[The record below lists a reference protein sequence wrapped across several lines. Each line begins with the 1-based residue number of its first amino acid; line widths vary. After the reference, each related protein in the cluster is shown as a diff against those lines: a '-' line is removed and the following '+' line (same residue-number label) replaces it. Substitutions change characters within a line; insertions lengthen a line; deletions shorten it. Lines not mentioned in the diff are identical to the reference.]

1 MLNRIGRS
9 RPIAHARTSIDRIN
23 GETGEFMAIWQAIV
37 LGIVQGL
44 TEFLPISSSAHLI
57 IFPWLFEWQTSSL
70 SFDAALH
77 LGTLVAVVIYFRAEI
92 IRMIAAIPLA
102 ISRPAYLLTTPGDE
116 LNEREQD
123 GKLGWLLVIA
133 TIPGLIA
140 GALLESKIDEYFHT
154 DDNSRK
160 AIAMI
165 ATMMIVVGLVLGL
178 AERVAKHV
186 RPLTSIGWVDALI
199 IGCAQA
205 LAVIPGTSRSGAT
218 LTAGLFRGI
227 KRADAARFSFLAGM
241 PLILGAGVKAI
252 LDAADKGMTQH
263 EVVLFIVGAVTA
275 GIVGFATIWGL
286 LKFLQ
291 RQDTMVFVIYR
302 VVFGLFLFLMLAI
315 R

>member
-1 MLNRIGRS
+1 
-9 RPIAHARTSIDRIN
+9 
-23 GETGEFMAIWQAIV
+23 MAIWQAIV

-57 IFPWLFEWQTSSL
+57 IFPWLFEWETSSL

-92 IRMIAAIPLA
+92 LRMVAAIPLA
-102 ISRPAYLLTTPGDE
+102 LSQPVRLLTAPGDE
-116 LNEREQD
+116 LSDREMD

-140 GALLESKIDEYFHT
+140 GLLLESKINEYFHT

-160 AIAMI
+160 AIVMI
-165 ATMMIVVGLVLGL
+165 ATMMIVVGLILGL

-186 RPLTSIGWVDALI
+186 RPLASIGWVDALI

-205 LAVIPGTSRSGAT
+205 LAVIPGTSRSGST

-252 LDAADKGMTQH
+252 LDAADEGMTQH
-263 EVVLFIVGAVTA
+263 EVVLFVVGAVTA
-275 GIVGFATIWGL
+275 AIVGFATIWVL

-291 RQDTMVFVIYR
+291 RQNTVVFVAYR

>member
-1 MLNRIGRS
+1 
-9 RPIAHARTSIDRIN
+9 
-23 GETGEFMAIWQAIV
+23 MAIWQAIV

-44 TEFLPISSSAHLI
+44 TEFLPVSSSAHLI
-57 IFPWLFEWQTSSL
+57 IFPWLFDWETSSL

-92 IRMIAAIPLA
+92 LRLLAAIPLA
-102 ISRPAYLLTTPGDE
+102 ISRPTYLLTTPGDE
-116 LNEREQD
+116 LSEREQD

-140 GALLESKIDEYFHT
+140 GVLLESKISDLFHT
-154 DDNSRK
+154 DENSWE
-160 AIAMI
+160 AIAVI
-165 ATMMIVVGLVLGL
+165 ATMMIVVGLILGL

-186 RPLTSIGWVDALI
+186 RPLTSIGWVDAII

-241 PLILGAGVKAI
+241 PLILGAGLKAI
-252 LDAADKGMTQH
+252 LDAVGEGMTSH
-263 EVVLFIVGAVTA
+263 EVLLFIVGAVTA

-291 RQDTMVFVIYR
+291 RQSTMVFVIYR
-302 VVFGLFLFLMLAI
+302 VAFGLFLFLMLVI

>member
-1 MLNRIGRS
+1 
-9 RPIAHARTSIDRIN
+9 
-23 GETGEFMAIWQAIV
+23 MAIWQAIV

-57 IFPWLFEWQTSSL
+57 IFPWLFDWETSSL

-77 LGTLVAVVIYFRAEI
+77 LGTLVAVIVYFRAEI
-92 IRMIAAIPLA
+92 LRMLTAIPLA
-102 ISRPAYLLTTPGDE
+102 LSRPAYLLSTPGDQ
-116 LNEREQD
+116 LSDREMD

-140 GALLESKIDEYFHT
+140 GLLLESKIDEYFHT
-154 DDNSRK
+154 SDNSRK
-160 AIAMI
+160 AIVMI

-178 AERVAKHV
+178 AERVARHV
-186 RPLTSIGWVDALI
+186 RPLRSIGWVDAVI

-241 PLILGAGVKAI
+241 PLILGAGLKAI
-252 LDAADKGMTQH
+252 LDAADQGMTQH

-275 GIVGFATIWGL
+275 AIVGFATIWGL
-286 LKFLQ
+286 LRFLQ
-291 RQDTMVFVIYR
+291 RQNTLVFVAYR
-302 VVFGLFLFLMLAI
+302 VIFGLFLFLMLAI

>member
-1 MLNRIGRS
+1 
-9 RPIAHARTSIDRIN
+9 
-23 GETGEFMAIWQAIV
+23 MAIWQAIV

-57 IFPWLFEWQTSSL
+57 IFPWLFEWPTSSL

-77 LGTLVAVVIYFRAEI
+77 LGTLVAVIIYFRAEI

-165 ATMMIVVGLVLGL
+165 ATMMIVVGLILGL

-263 EVVLFIVGAVTA
+263 EVVLFLVGAVTA

-302 VVFGLFLFLMLAI
+302 VIFGLFLFLMLAI

>member
-1 MLNRIGRS
+1 
-9 RPIAHARTSIDRIN
+9 
-23 GETGEFMAIWQAIV
+23 MAIWQAIV

-133 TIPGLIA
+133 TIPGLIV

>member
-1 MLNRIGRS
+1 
-9 RPIAHARTSIDRIN
+9 
-23 GETGEFMAIWQAIV
+23 MAIWQAIV

>member
-1 MLNRIGRS
+1 
-9 RPIAHARTSIDRIN
+9 
-23 GETGEFMAIWQAIV
+23 MAIWQAIV

-57 IFPWLFEWQTSSL
+57 IFPWLFDWETSSL

-77 LGTLVAVVIYFRAEI
+77 LGTLVAVIVYFRAEI
-92 IRMIAAIPLA
+92 LRMLTAIPLA
-102 ISRPAYLLTTPGDE
+102 LSRPAYLLSTPGDQ
-116 LNEREQD
+116 LSDREMD

-140 GALLESKIDEYFHT
+140 GLLLESKIDEYFHT
-154 DDNSRK
+154 SDNSRK
-160 AIAMI
+160 AIVMI

-178 AERVAKHV
+178 AERVARHV
-186 RPLTSIGWVDALI
+186 RPLRSIGWVDAII

-241 PLILGAGVKAI
+241 PLILGAGLKAI
-252 LDAADKGMTQH
+252 LDAVDQGMTQH
-263 EVVLFIVGAVTA
+263 EVVLFIVGALTA
-275 GIVGFATIWGL
+275 AIVGFATIWGL
-286 LKFLQ
+286 LRFLQ
-291 RQDTMVFVIYR
+291 RQNTLVFVAYR
-302 VVFGLFLFLMLAI
+302 VIFGLFLFLMLAI